1 MCYHFFFT
9 NIRRQTR
16 CALVTGVQT
25 CAHPIYEFKEK
36 GAANGVDDL
45 EILGSNAAP
54 AMEPELRCVAALHA
68 PSTGVI
74 DSHGLM
80 LAYQGAVEDRG
91 ATIAFHRPLTRGGV
105 DENAITMAVGGPLP
119 MRLTLPTRRKVAE
132 PFAPDSV
139 PKREPDQGHN

>member
-45 EILGSNAAP
+45 EILGSNAAT
-54 AMEPELRCVAALHA
+54 AMEPELRCVAALHS
-68 PSTGVI
+68 PSTGII

-80 LAYQGAVEDRG
+80 LAYQGEAEDRG
-91 ATIAFHRPLTRGGV
+91 ATIAFHSPAPGGAELGRASGRERGCQYV
-105 DENAITMAVGGPLP
+105 
-119 MRLTLPTRRKVAE
+119 
-132 PFAPDSV
+132 
-139 PKREPDQGHN
+139 

>member
-45 EILGSNAAP
+45 EILGSNAAT
-54 AMEPELRCVAALHA
+54 ALEPELRCVAALHS
-68 PSTGVI
+68 PSTGII
-74 DSHGLM
+74 DSYGLM
-80 LAYQGAVEDRG
+80 LAYQGEAEDRG
-91 ATIAFHRPLTRGGV
+91 VTIAFHSPASGGAV
-105 DENAITMAVGGPLP
+105 DENAITLEVGGARSEGHKSELQSL
-119 MRLTLPTRRKVAE
+119 MRNS
-132 PFAPDSV
+132 FADFSLI
-139 PKREPDQGHN
+139 KNT